1 MTERTVKVVNSL
13 GIHAR
18 PASLIVQTAMKHKS
32 SIQLIKDEVP
42 ADAKSIMSV
51 MMLAAS
57 VNTSVVIRAEGEDE
71 KEAVD
76 SIAALFEKKFNE
88 E

>member
-1 MTERTVKVVNSL
+1 MVEREIRVINEL

-18 PASLIVQTAMKHKS
+18 PASMIVKAATGFRS
-32 SIQLIKDEVP
+32 EITLEKDGVN

-51 MMLAAS
+51 MMLAAAHNS
-57 VNTSVVIRAEGEDE
+57 TVVIRAKGGDE
-71 KEAVD
+71 KEAV
-76 SIAALFEKKFNE
+76 AAIEELFNKKFNE